1 MVQWLK
7 ICLPMQ
13 GTQARH
19 RFSPWSRIIPHSR
32 AAKATHHNYQSPRVL
47 EAVLHNKR
55 SHYTEELAHRN
66 QRVAC
71 TQRSQITFSLRE
83 GKDQSL
89 GSGA

>member
-1 MVQWLK
+1 MAKNLPANAGDTGSTQVRSLVQDN
-7 ICLPMQ
+7 P
-13 GTQARH
+13 TRH
-19 RFSPWSRIIPHSR
+19 R
-32 AAKATHHNYQSPRVL
+32 AAKATHHNYRSPRVL

-71 TQRSQITFSLRE
+71 TQRSRKTFFLRE